1 MDFQISIDNFEGPM
15 DLLLHLV
22 KETKLDIY
30 DIKMSE
36 IIDKYL
42 DYIHSLQNLNID
54 ISSSFLVMAATLIHL
69 KSK

>member
-1 MDFQISIDNFEGPM
+1 MEFQVSINNFEGPM

-30 DIKMSE
+30 EIKMSE

-42 DYIHSLQNLNID
+42 DYIHSLQILKVCMKKEKKFILNYQK
-54 ISSSFLVMAATLIHL
+54 T
-69 KSK
+69 

>member
-1 MDFQISIDNFEGPM
+1 MEFQISIENFEGPM

-30 DIKMSE
+30 EIKMSE

-42 DYIHSLQNLNID
+42 NI
-54 ISSSFLVMAATLIHL
+54 
-69 KSK
+69 